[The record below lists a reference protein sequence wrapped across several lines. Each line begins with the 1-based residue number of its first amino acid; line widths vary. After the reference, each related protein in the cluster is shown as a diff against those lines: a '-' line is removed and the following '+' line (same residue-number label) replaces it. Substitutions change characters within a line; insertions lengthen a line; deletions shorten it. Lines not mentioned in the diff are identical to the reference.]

1 MKSMKFA
8 TIALCGLLT
17 LGSCNLSN
25 AVKGGGI
32 GTLAGTLAGGV
43 IGKIAGNTAVGAAVG
58 AAVGGT
64 TGALIGRHMDKVKA
78 QAAAVENAKVEEI
91 TDNNG
96 LQAVKVTFDSGILF
110 ATGKYDLN
118 NASKQSLSKFA
129 SVLLSDPQLSVDI
142 QGHTDSTGSDAIN
155 NPLSQNRA
163 QAVASYLVSCGVPA
177 SQFQNVTGF
186 GSRYPV
192 ASNATAAGKQQNRR
206 VDIIL
211 YASQAMID
219 AANSGNLN

>member
-96 LQAVKVTFDSGILF
+96 LSAVKVTFDSGILF

-129 SVLLSDPQLSVDI
+129 QVLISDPQLSIDI

-186 GSRYPV
+186 GSQYPV

-211 YASQAMID
+211 YASQAMIN

>member
-1 MKSMKFA
+1 MKRMKFA

-32 GTLAGTLAGGV
+32 GAVGGGLIGGV
-43 IGKIAGNTAVGAAVG
+43 IGKVAGNTAVGAAVG

-129 SVLLSDPQLSVDI
+129 RVLLSDPQLSVDI

>member
-32 GTLAGTLAGGV
+32 GAIAGTLAGGV

-96 LQAVKVTFDSGILF
+96 LSAVKVTFDSGILF

-129 SVLLSDPQLSVDI
+129 QVLISDPQLSVDI

-163 QAVASYLVSCGVPA
+163 QAVASYLVSCGVPY

-186 GSRYPV
+186 GSQYPV

-219 AANSGNLN
+219 AANNGNLN

>member
-32 GTLAGTLAGGV
+32 GALAGTLAGGV

-96 LQAVKVTFDSGILF
+96 LSAVKVTFDSGILF

-129 SVLLSDPQLSVDI
+129 KVLIGDPQLSVDI

-163 QAVASYLVSCGVPA
+163 QAVATYLVNCGVPA

-186 GSRYPV
+186 GSQYPV

-211 YASQAMID
+211 YASKAMID

>member
-96 LQAVKVTFDSGILF
+96 LSAVKVTFDSGILF

-129 SVLLSDPQLSVDI
+129 QVLISDPQLSIDI

-177 SQFQNVTGF
+177 
-186 GSRYPV
+186 
-192 ASNATAAGKQQNRR
+192 TAAGKQQNRR

-211 YASQAMID
+211 YASQAMIN

>member
-129 SVLLSDPQLSVDI
+129 GVLLSDPQLSVDI